1 MSPADFQ
8 DYVQKWDG
16 DFEKTAGEMIQS
28 SFLIDAIARKHDL
41 IAKDEDLDVKFKEY
55 ATQTGIEEARIR
67 EFYTKPEQTSRLS
80 YMITEEKVI
89 EFLNKTAKVKEV
101 SADHFKD
108 EQN

>member
-1 MSPADFQ
+1 DFQ
-8 DYVQKWDG
+8 DYVQKWDS
-16 DFEKTAGEMIQS
+16 DFENTAAEMIQS

-41 IAKDEDLDVKFKEY
+41 QCKDEDLDVKFKEY
-55 ATQTGIEEARIR
+55 AVQTGIEEARIR

-89 EFLNKTAKVKEV
+89 DFLNKSTKVKEV
-101 SADHFKD
+101 GAEHFKD